1 MSSQQIIG
9 KNYRNQVRQRSAWRD
24 SPEFSQWFYFSTR
37 QSEEQQKPVTSLML
51 TLKMTRQTEM
61 NMQSNSMTSET
72 TPFFWELG
80 TPKPSHPSLSLS
92 ILPRSRTSS
101 SSISITLCVLSVEV
115 EHYNLANMNYCLF
128 QSISQKVLT
137 TSHAQES
144 LLHINSLISTVN
156 WVNYLLTAPIA
167 SPWLIC
173 WITHGGMWRSIS
185 IFLGAKNREMGPI

>member
-24 SPEFSQWFYFSTR
+24 SPEFYQWFYFSTR

-72 TPFFWELG
+72 TSFFWELG

-115 EHYNLANMNYCLF
+115 EHYRY
-128 QSISQKVLT
+128 
-137 TSHAQES
+137 
-144 LLHINSLISTVN
+144 
-156 WVNYLLTAPIA
+156 WRLLTPFSVYVAKGTDDFSRARIF
-167 SPWLIC
+167 
-173 WITHGGMWRSIS
+173 ITYKLAYIHRQLSQLSVDHANRVPMTDLLNHARRNVTQYLH
-185 IFLGAKNREMGPI
+185 FLRG